1 MEKSKSY
8 YRDDNDIAGGDESG
22 APHGGVL
29 NTDLLEAGGKGKK
42 QSTGNSSLPEKLSG
56 GSVPD
61 RICFLHISW
70 EELVQNKNTWH
81 KYQTAQQ
88 AAYHIEG
95 KGFHVVHPHALCHK
109 GSAPDRGGEQE
120 KERISDF
127 YFLHVVCPFIFYL
140 KQVFIYKRK
149 PVSSL

>member
-61 RICFLHISW
+61 PSAFSIFSGKSLFRIRIHGTSTRPPSRLRTI
-70 EELVQNKNTWH
+70 LKV
-81 KYQTAQQ
+81 
-88 AAYHIEG
+88 
-95 KGFHVVHPHALCHK
+95 K
-109 GSAPDRGGEQE
+109 GST
-120 KERISDF
+120 
-127 YFLHVVCPFIFYL
+127 
-140 KQVFIYKRK
+140 
-149 PVSSL
+149 